1 MSEIKEILEAQHKYF
16 YTGETKKLAFRIAM
30 LKRLEEAVIRH
41 EKELLLALQ
50 KDLAKAPFEGYET
63 EVGIVR
69 RELADTIAHLKQW
82 DKPKRVGT
90 PIVHFPSVSTI
101 YREPYGSVLIMSPWN
116 YPVQLTLIPLIGA
129 IAAGNCTVVKP
140 SEYAV
145 HSAKVLSK
153 LLREIFDEKYVA
165 VLLGGRA
172 VNEAVLKERFDY
184 IFFTGSPAV
193 GSVVMELGGKSPCIV
208 DKTADIKRAAR
219 RIVWGKFLN
228 AGQTCVAPDYVLV
241 QEEVKEP
248 LLRKMKHYIRK
259 MYRDEPLLNP
269 EYPKIINEKHFNRLK
284 GLLLEQDGEI
294 ITGGRMDA
302 DTLKIEPTLLAG
314 LTGRSKVMQ
323 EEIFGPVLPVFAYS
337 DLAEVIRILQKK
349 EKPLALYLFTRN
361 SRVKKTVISKVN
373 FGGGCIND
381 TIIHLSN
388 EKLPFGGAGNSGMGA
403 YHGKHSYETFS
414 RGKSI
419 MEKGNWLDI
428 PFRYP
433 PYGKRLPLLK
443 KLLK

>member
-1 MSEIKEILEAQHKYF
+1 M
-16 YTGETKKLAFRIAM
+16 
-30 LKRLEEAVIRH
+30 
-41 EKELLLALQ
+41 
-50 KDLAKAPFEGYET
+50 
-63 EVGIVR
+63 
-69 RELADTIAHLKQW
+69 
-82 DKPKRVGT
+82 
-90 PIVHFPSVSTI
+90 
-101 YREPYGSVLIMSPWN
+101 
-116 YPVQLTLIPLIGA
+116 
-129 IAAGNCTVVKP
+129 
-140 SEYAV
+140 
-145 HSAKVLSK
+145 
-153 LLREIFDEKYVA
+153 
-165 VLLGGRA
+165 
-172 VNEAVLKERFDY
+172 
-184 IFFTGSPAV
+184 
-193 GSVVMELGGKSPCIV
+193 
-208 DKTADIKRAAR
+208 
-219 RIVWGKFLN
+219 
-228 AGQTCVAPDYVLV
+228 
-241 QEEVKEP
+241 
-248 LLRKMKHYIRK
+248 LRKMKHYIRK

-284 GLLLEQDGEI
+284 KMLLEQDGEI

-361 SRVKKTVISKVN
+361 SRVKKTVISKVS

-414 RGKSI
+414 REKSI

>member
-1 MSEIKEILEAQHKYF
+1 M
-16 YTGETKKLAFRIAM
+16 
-30 LKRLEEAVIRH
+30 
-41 EKELLLALQ
+41 
-50 KDLAKAPFEGYET
+50 
-63 EVGIVR
+63 
-69 RELADTIAHLKQW
+69 
-82 DKPKRVGT
+82 
-90 PIVHFPSVSTI
+90 
-101 YREPYGSVLIMSPWN
+101 
-116 YPVQLTLIPLIGA
+116 QLTLITLIGA

-145 HSAKVLSK
+145 HSAKVLAK
-153 LLREIFDEKYVA
+153 LLWEIFDEKYVA

-193 GSVVMELGGKSPCIV
+193 GSVVMEAAAKHLTPVTLELGGKSPCIV

-284 GLLLEQDGEI
+284 KMLLEQDGEI

-314 LTGRSKVMQ
+314 LTERSKVMQ

-361 SRVKKTVISKVN
+361 SRVKKTVISKVS

-388 EKLPFGGAGNSGMGA
+388 EKLPFGGVGNSGMGV

-414 RGKSI
+414 REKSI
-419 MEKGNWLDI
+419 MEKGNWLDL

>member
-145 HSAKVLSK
+145 HSAKVLAK
-153 LLREIFDEKYVA
+153 LLWEIFDEKYVA

-184 IFFTGSPAV
+184 IFFTGSQNV
-193 GSVVMELGGKSPCIV
+193 GREVMRKSSAHLTPVTLELGGKSPCIV
-208 DKTADIKRAAR
+208 DESADLKLAAR
-219 RIVWGKFLN
+219 RIVFGKYLN
-228 AGQTCVAPDYVLV
+228 CGQTCVAPDYICCHSSVKDAFLA
-241 QEEVKEP
+241 EVKKQISLQFGEQP
-248 LLRKMKHYIRK
+248 LSSSNYG
-259 MYRDEPLLNP
+259 
-269 EYPKIINEKHFNRLK
+269 KIINEKHFHRIS
-284 GLLLEQDGEI
+284 GLIDHDKVI
-294 ITGGRMDA
+294 FGGHNDRN
-302 DTLKIEPTLLAG
+302 TLRIEPTVMDHV
-314 LTGRSKVMQ
+314 TYEDKVMQ
-323 EEIFGPVLPVFAYS
+323 EEIFGPVMPVLTYNS
-337 DLAEVIRILQKK
+337 LDELIGKINSMPH
-349 EKPLALYLFTRN
+349 PLALYFF
-361 SRVKKTVISKVN
+361 IW
-373 FGGGCIND
+373 D
-381 TIIHLSN
+381 
-388 EKLPFGGAGNSGMGA
+388 
-403 YHGKHSYETFS
+403 
-414 RGKSI
+414 
-419 MEKGNWLDI
+419 DI
-428 PFRYP
+428 
-433 PYGKRLPLLK
+433 LK
-443 KLLK
+443 I

>member
-1 MSEIKEILEAQHKYF
+1 M
-16 YTGETKKLAFRIAM
+16 
-30 LKRLEEAVIRH
+30 
-41 EKELLLALQ
+41 
-50 KDLAKAPFEGYET
+50 
-63 EVGIVR
+63 R

-145 HSAKVLSK
+145 HSAKVLAK
-153 LLREIFDEKYVA
+153 LLWEIFDEKYVA

-193 GSVVMELGGKSPCIV
+193 GSVVMEAAAKHLTPVTLELGGKSPCIV

-269 EYPKIINEKHFNRLK
+269 EYPKIINE
-284 GLLLEQDGEI
+284 I

-314 LTGRSKVMQ
+314 LTERSKVMQ

-361 SRVKKTVISKVN
+361 SRVKKTVISKVS

-388 EKLPFGGAGNSGMGA
+388 EKLPFGGVGNSGMGV

-414 RGKSI
+414 REKSI
-419 MEKGNWLDI
+419 MEKGNWLDL

>member
-1 MSEIKEILEAQHKYF
+1 MWQ
-16 YTGETKKLAFRIAM
+16 
-30 LKRLEEAVIRH
+30 
-41 EKELLLALQ
+41 
-50 KDLAKAPFEGYET
+50 
-63 EVGIVR
+63 
-69 RELADTIAHLKQW
+69 
-82 DKPKRVGT
+82 
-90 PIVHFPSVSTI
+90 
-101 YREPYGSVLIMSPWN
+101 
-116 YPVQLTLIPLIGA
+116 
-129 IAAGNCTVVKP
+129 C
-140 SEYAV
+140 
-145 HSAKVLSK
+145 
-153 LLREIFDEKYVA
+153 
-165 VLLGGRA
+165 
-172 VNEAVLKERFDY
+172 

-193 GSVVMELGGKSPCIV
+193 GRVVMETAAKHLTPVTLELGGKSPCIV
-208 DKTADIKRAAR
+208 DKTADIRRAAR

-248 LLRKMKHYIRK
+248 LLREMKHYIRK

-284 GLLLEQDGEI
+284 ELLLEQDGEV
-294 ITGGRMDA
+294 ITGGKMDA
-302 DTLKIEPTLLAG
+302 DTLKIEPTILAG
-314 LTGRSKVMQ
+314 LTEKSKLMQ
-323 EEIFGPVLPVFAYS
+323 EEIFGPILPVFAYS
-337 DLAEVIRILQKK
+337 NLTDVIRTLQKK
-349 EKPLALYLFTRN
+349 EKPLALYLFTRS
-361 SRVKKTVISKVN
+361 SRVKETVISRVS

-414 RGKSI
+414 REKSI